1 MFTNVFCDLSELGMT
16 LNSMES
22 DLSHH
27 RVSDIY
33 NEIYQWLSDF
43 CKSNGMLIENMKL
56 ERVDPCGFILNYF
69 G

>member
-1 MFTNVFCDLSELGMT
+1 MNVFCDFSELGMT

-22 DLSHH
+22 DLSHYS
-27 RVSDIY
+27 VSAIY

-43 CKSNGMLIENMKL
+43 CMSNDILIENMKL
-56 ERVDPCGFILNYF
+56 ERVDPCDLILNYF